1 MTKKF
6 RVSLDFRIFKYCL
19 DNKSAIL
26 ITDYPD
32 KIKYLSVQINLF
44 QLE

>member
-26 ITDYPD
+26 ITD